1 MRLTSSQTARNTI
14 SYIGCNLQGIIIVM
28 MFPAMSLTAATLPFL
43 SGGGG
48 EITEILSNKLI
59 PIDIR
64 FAE

>member
-1 MRLTSSQTARNTI
+1 
-14 SYIGCNLQGIIIVM
+14 M